1 MEQGREGVLIP
12 FELGDEGNN
21 LEFVADLSDDDDMS
35 IIQTEERTN
44 QEIQRVSDMQLE
56 QKADGEGTIEDILP
70 LNSNEHGTDTSAE
83 NEISSWVQENIIR
96 LSKEFGVH
104 FIGCEEVAL
113 NLFMAINSKRQ
124 TIKKAG
130 GAIVPITP
138 VGKVPKELKNLEP
151 KSNFESKI
159 SGDISGIVK
168 DLWANRKV
176 KYAQLEARGTRGG
189 IIILWDSSIWEGEVC
204 EVGAY
209 NITCKFTGKAQ
220 DLGWHLSGVYAPNSR
235 QEREEVWG
243 ELGAVRGLF
252 NGPWVVAG
260 DFNVVRFPS
269 EKKNC
274 NRFNKEMEEFSEFI
288 EDMELQDLP
297 LVGGK
302 FTWRKGDGYDIA
314 ARLDRFLI
322 SEEWEVA
329 FRKIKQSI
337 LPRVTSDHNPLLL
350 ECVHGNLGMQKQ
362 SILNQLA
369 ELDQIQNQRILSDDK
384 SYLRAVL
391 TVEFEENA
399 KREEVA
405 WRQRSRALWL
415 KEGDKNTKFFHR
427 TANCHKRPQFNPR
440 GQARIDEE
448 DNAALQAQFE
458 EQEIK
463 NCVFS
468 CARDK
473 APGPDGFTMAFFK
486 QCWEEIKQEVIDAIQ
501 NFHDQGYFEK
511 SFNATFIALIPK
523 KFGASELKDFRPISL
538 IGSIYKIIS
547 KILTERLK
555 KVMSKL
561 VDEQQMAFIKGRQI
575 MDAILVA
582 NECVD
587 MRYRSKAPGI
597 LCKLDIE
604 KAYDHL
610 NWEHMWRT
618 LRRMGF
624 GNTWIKWMRFCIT
637 TVKFSV
643 LINGSPTGFF
653 SSEKG
658 LRQGDPLSP
667 FLFIL
672 AMEGLSDMLK
682 SAQVNNRI
690 RGFTVNEG
698 NSLGVSIS
706 HLQYA
711 DDTLVFCEAEK
722 EQLKHLRVI
731 FILFEAVSRL
741 HINWEKSFIYPVNE
755 VPEISTLTNILGGKI
770 GELPTTYL
778 GMPLGAKSKSMNI
791 WNSVVE
797 RCEKKLV
804 NWRSQYLSLGGRV
817 TLINSVLDA
826 MPTYMMSLFPIHGKI
841 IKKLDAIRR
850 NFLWQGNGEGE
861 KKHHLVKW
869 EVVIT
874 SKKEGGLGIKNL
886 KAQNKSLLLKWLWRL
901 AADEQG
907 L

>member
-1 MEQGREGVLIP
+1 MNKWR
-12 FELGDEGNN
+12 
-21 LEFVADLSDDDDMS
+21 ADVYCF
-35 IIQTEERTN
+35 Q
-44 QEIQRVSDMQLE
+44 
-56 QKADGEGTIEDILP
+56 
-70 LNSNEHGTDTSAE
+70 
-83 NEISSWVQENIIR
+83 
-96 LSKEFGVH
+96 
-104 FIGCEEVAL
+104 
-113 NLFMAINSKRQ
+113 
-124 TIKKAG
+124 
-130 GAIVPITP
+130 
-138 VGKVPKELKNLEP
+138 
-151 KSNFESKI
+151 ESKI
-159 SGDISGIVK
+159 KGDISRIVK

-189 IIILWDSSIWEGEVC
+189 IIILWDSNIWEGEVC

-209 NITCKFTGKAQ
+209 SITCKFTGKTQ
-220 DLGWHLSGVYAPNSR
+220 DLGWHFSGVYAPNNR
-235 QEREEVWG
+235 EEKEEVWG

-274 NRFNKEMEEFSEFI
+274 NKFNREMEEFSEFM

-297 LVGGK
+297 LVGGR
-302 FTWRKGDGYDIA
+302 FTWRRGDGYDIA

-350 ECVHGNLGMQKQ
+350 ECGNWERSNSFFKFENWWLQTKDFNERVKEWWNSVIYVGRPDYILACKLRLLKDKLKEWSKTVHGNLGMQKQ

-369 ELDQIQNQRILSDDK
+369 ELDLIQDQRILSDDE

-415 KEGDKNTKFFHR
+415 KEGDRNSKFFHR
-427 TANCHKRPQFNPR
+427 TANCHKRYNNIDKLIINGTSVIEPAEIRDEVITFYQKLYTETEVWRPKLNPR
-440 GQARIDEE
+440 VQSRISEV
-448 DNAALQAQFE
+448 DNAALQGQFE
-458 EQEIK
+458 EHEIK

-468 CARDK
+468 CAGDK

-486 QCWEEIKQEVIDAIQ
+486 QCWEEVKQEVVAAIQ
-501 NFHDQGYFEK
+501 NFHDQSYFEK

-523 KFGASELKDFRPISL
+523 KVGATELKDFRPISL

-547 KILTERLK
+547 KVLTERLK
-555 KVMSKL
+555 KVMPKL

-587 MRYRSKAPGI
+587 MRYRSKVPGI

-610 NWEHMWRT
+610 NWEHMWTT
-618 LRRMGF
+618 LRMMGF
-624 GNTWIKWMRFCIT
+624 GNTWIKWMRFCMT

-653 SSEKG
+653 PSERG

-690 RGFTVNEG
+690 RGFIVNEE
-698 NSLGVSIS
+698 NSLGSSIS

-711 DDTLVFCEAEK
+711 DDTLVFCDAEK

-731 FILFEAVSRL
+731 FILFEAVSGL
-741 HINWEKSFIYPVNE
+741 HINWGKSFIYPVNE
-755 VPEISTLTNILGGKI
+755 VPEISTLADILGGKT

-778 GMPLGAKSKSMNI
+778 GMPLGAK
-791 WNSVVE
+791 
-797 RCEKKLV
+797 R
-804 NWRSQYLSLGGRV
+804 
-817 TLINSVLDA
+817 
-826 MPTYMMSLFPIHGKI
+826 
-841 IKKLDAIRR
+841 IRHNYPLYYDR
-850 NFLWQGNGEGE
+850 NLRD
-861 KKHHLVKW
+861 
-869 EVVIT
+869 T
-874 SKKEGGLGIKNL
+874 P
-886 KAQNKSLLLKWLWRL
+886 
-901 AADEQG
+901 
-907 L
+907 